1 MAQENFKD
9 KNLSKTAQVEKEA
22 LNLISN
28 DIKLADQQRPTE
40 NSNRRPVS
48 YKERVK
54 QAREEMYGDKSV
66 PRVRYERRVGGSS
79 HSRAYLKRD
88 YSLYSDKAQLF
99 FESHY
104 ESVNMSLIV
113 STLVIEAVGG
123 PELAQKVSDEIEGEF
138 RKLEQEMM
146 TTLGEL
152 SRIAAEKGIP
162 SEKQVPAYDHLR
174 TYTPPVHTPHSV
186 QFMTVTTLF
195 DRIVSRCEG
204 CWINQ
209 IMSADTK
216 ARITSSWSKKLKK
229 FVTEIYQIRQEA
241 LKQARKAGFAKR
253 AAAIDERVH
262 REHANETLGK
272 ADVTTQATAKKTKD
286 AANQTEA
293 PATEAAVQSRTA
305 RTAKNKEP
313 KSGDTATQS
322 SASQPASQK
331 DKSEEESGTK
341 PQSRDAVTKSADTE
355 AAKE

>member
-9 KNLSKTAQVEKEA
+9 KNLSETAQVEKEA
-22 LNLISN
+22 LSLISN

-272 ADVTTQATAKKTKD
+272 ADVTTQATAKPK
-286 AANQTEA
+286 AV
-293 PATEAAVQSRTA
+293 VQSRTA
-305 RTAKNKEP
+305 RTAKNKEL

-331 DKSEEESGTK
+331 DKSEEESSTK

>member
-9 KNLSKTAQVEKEA
+9 KNLSETAQVEKEA
-22 LNLISN
+22 LSLISN

-54 QAREEMYGDKSV
+54 KAREEMYGDKSV

-229 FVTEIYQIRQEA
+229 LVTEIYQIRQEA

-272 ADVTTQATAKKTKD
+272 ADVTTQATAKPEAT
-286 AANQTEA
+286 ANQTEA

>member
-9 KNLSKTAQVEKEA
+9 KNLSETAQVEKEA
-22 LNLISN
+22 LSLISN

-216 ARITSSWSKKLKK
+216 ARITSSWSK
-229 FVTEIYQIRQEA
+229 
-241 LKQARKAGFAKR
+241 
-253 AAAIDERVH
+253 
-262 REHANETLGK
+262 N
-272 ADVTTQATAKKTKD
+272 
-286 AANQTEA
+286 
-293 PATEAAVQSRTA
+293 SR
-305 RTAKNKEP
+305 
-313 KSGDTATQS
+313 S
-322 SASQPASQK
+322 S
-331 DKSEEESGTK
+331 
-341 PQSRDAVTKSADTE
+341 SRRFTKSAR
-355 AAKE
+355 KR

>member
-9 KNLSKTAQVEKEA
+9 KNLSETAQVEKEA
-22 LNLISN
+22 LSLISN

-104 ESVNMSLIV
+104 ESVNMSL
-113 STLVIEAVGG
+113 
-123 PELAQKVSDEIEGEF
+123 
-138 RKLEQEMM
+138 

-272 ADVTTQATAKKTKD
+272 ADVTTQATAKPKD

-341 PQSRDAVTKSADTE
+341 PQSRDAVTKSANTE

>member
-9 KNLSKTAQVEKEA
+9 KNLSETAQVEKEA

-272 ADVTTQATAKKTKD
+272 ADVTTQATAKPKD

-313 KSGDTATQS
+313 KSGDTVTQS

-331 DKSEEESGTK
+331 DKSEEESGTR
-341 PQSRDAVTKSADTE
+341 PQSRDAE

>member
-9 KNLSKTAQVEKEA
+9 KNLSETAQVEKEA
-22 LNLISN
+22 LSLISN

-272 ADVTTQATAKKTKD
+272 ADVTTQTTAKPEA

-293 PATEAAVQSRTA
+293 PATEATVQSRTA

-341 PQSRDAVTKSADTE
+341 PQSRDAVTKSANTE

>member
-1 MAQENFKD
+1 MRLPRF
-9 KNLSKTAQVEKEA
+9 L
-22 LNLISN
+22 
-28 DIKLADQQRPTE
+28 RPFDFNQSE
-40 NSNRRPVS
+40 
-48 YKERVK
+48 
-54 QAREEMYGDKSV
+54 
-66 PRVRYERRVGGSS
+66 PRLWDA
-79 HSRAYLKRD
+79 H
-88 YSLYSDKAQLF
+88 
-99 FESHY
+99 
-104 ESVNMSLIV
+104 
-113 STLVIEAVGG
+113 
-123 PELAQKVSDEIEGEF
+123 
-138 RKLEQEMM
+138 
-146 TTLGEL
+146 
-152 SRIAAEKGIP
+152 
-162 SEKQVPAYDHLR
+162 
-174 TYTPPVHTPHSV
+174 VHTPHSV

-272 ADVTTQATAKKTKD
+272 ADVTTQATAKPKD

>member
-9 KNLSKTAQVEKEA
+9 KNLSETAQVEKEA
-22 LNLISN
+22 LSLISN

-229 FVTEIYQIRQEA
+229 FVMEIYQIRQEA

-272 ADVTTQATAKKTKD
+272 ADVTTQATAKPEAT
-286 AANQTEA
+286 ANQTEA